1 MRKTF
6 TLLIALLALTAST
19 WATPTTITWDAENG
33 LTSIGLN
40 EYTNLYWD
48 ESYHSYNDG
57 AKTAMI
63 EGVKVTISATVDGS
77 DASFSTYD
85 NSTDLS
91 VSNGATLTFSSAL
104 YLIHSIVIN
113 FEGNSGYA
121 TGWTGG
127 EGTLTWTGSA
137 THSVE
142 MTNAYVY
149 GITSIVF
156 TVEAIPTTTVTWDTE
171 EVATISLECSSVDEV
186 QTASEIDGI
195 TASLTKISD
204 GDNCQFSS
212 SEIWFSDAC
221 GKVTFT
227 SSVGNIISI
236 VITCGT
242 VWNRYDL
249 SEGWTFNGEANT
261 LTWEGTAS
269 NEVILSGRIDFMVS
283 SIVFT
288 LEAEEEPAPVD
299 PTPANQDPVT
309 CDFVNDE

>member
-1 MRKTF
+1 MKKTF
-6 TLLIALLALTAST
+6 TLLIALFALCAGI
-19 WATPTTITWDAENG
+19 WATPTTVTWNAGNG

-77 DASFSTYD
+77 DASFSTYE

-137 THSVE
+137 SHSVE
-142 MTNAYVY
+142 MTNAYVD

-156 TVEAIPTTTVTWDTE
+156 TVEAIPTTTVEWDGTD
-171 EVATISLECSSVDEV
+171 VSKVSLSCSDIDEV
-186 QTASEIDGI
+186 KKASEIDGI
-195 TASLTKISD
+195 TASLTK
-204 GDNCQFSS
+204 NKF
-212 SEIWFSDAC
+212 W
-221 GKVTFT
+221 
-227 SSVGNIISI
+227 
-236 VITCGT
+236 
-242 VWNRYDL
+242 R
-249 SEGWTFNGEANT
+249 
-261 LTWEGTAS
+261 
-269 NEVILSGRIDFMVS
+269 
-283 SIVFT
+283 
-288 LEAEEEPAPVD
+288 
-299 PTPANQDPVT
+299 
-309 CDFVNDE
+309 